1 MGVCAKLI
9 SHVCKCTQR
18 KRLFLEQV
26 RRDDHNLVAL
36 NRESRRARE
45 QNISQHM
52 RELPGKL
59 DHAAVVA
66 FEVGHFSSEPLRLVS
81 GTQAYGE
88 RRRSPFN
95 YFISALKKTVN
106 RRASVD
112 DRLDQR
118 EMSSSSDSFTEL

>member
-9 SHVCKCTQR
+9 SHVCKCTQK
-18 KRLFLEQV
+18 KRSYLEQV
-26 RRDDHNLVAL
+26 RSDDHNLVAL

-88 RRRSPFN
+88 RRRNLIS
-95 YFISALKKTVN
+95 YFISALKKTAH
-106 RRASVD
+106 RRSSID
-112 DRLDQR
+112 DSLDQN

>member
-9 SHVCKCTQR
+9 SHVCKCTQK
-18 KRLFLEQV
+18 KRSFLEQV
-26 RRDDHNLVAL
+26 RCEDHDHNLVAS

-45 QNISQHM
+45 QKISMHL

-59 DHAAVVA
+59 DHATVVA
-66 FEVGHFSSEPLRLVS
+66 FQVGHFSSEPLRLLS

-88 RRRSPFN
+88 RRRSLIN
-95 YFISALKKTVN
+95 YFISVLNN

-112 DRLDQR
+112 GRLDQH
-118 EMSSSSDSFTEL
+118 EMSSISDSFTEL